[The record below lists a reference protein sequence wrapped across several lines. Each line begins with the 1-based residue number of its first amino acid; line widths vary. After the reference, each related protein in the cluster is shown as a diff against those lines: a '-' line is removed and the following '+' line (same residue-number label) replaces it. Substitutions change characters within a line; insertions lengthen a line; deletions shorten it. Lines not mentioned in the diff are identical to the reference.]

1 MLGQVRKRAYRL
13 RCGLGQRIC
22 AAAAAAEH
30 RSPARPWP
38 RILMQEAPGKKT
50 PQKKQLNKR
59 EKKIDIYH
67 QKRACHCGA
76 ALALLPQLREL
87 KR

>member
-22 AAAAAAEH
+22 AAAAAVEH

-38 RILMQEAPGKKT
+38 RILMQEAPGKK
-50 PQKKQLNKR
+50 PPKKNNLTNG
-59 EKKIDIYH
+59 EKK
-67 QKRACHCGA
+67 
-76 ALALLPQLREL
+76 
-87 KR
+87 

>member
-1 MLGQVRKRAYRL
+1 MSLIPKTSHAPFTASHTKLNTKSKTQMLGQVRKRAYRL

-38 RILMQEAPGKKT
+38 RILMQEAPGKK
-50 PQKKQLNKR
+50 PPKKNNLTNG
-59 EKKIDIYH
+59 KK
-67 QKRACHCGA
+67 K
-76 ALALLPQLREL
+76 
-87 KR
+87 

>member
-22 AAAAAAEH
+22 AAAAAAEL

-50 PQKKQLNKR
+50 PKKTT
-59 EKKIDIYH
+59 
-67 QKRACHCGA
+67 
-76 ALALLPQLREL
+76 
-87 KR
+87 